1 MTRAISPVLGSFEY
15 PRHWAGAIFLDATL
29 KNADLRGASLSEA
42 IVRDADFEGANLDG
56 ADFRGAVGL
65 TVQQV
70 CAARW
75 RGALLD
81 PDVQAAAQARCG
93 AGQSSFVGPV
103 QR

>member
-1 MTRAISPVLGSFEY
+1 
-15 PRHWAGAIFLDATL
+15 
-29 KNADLRGASLSEA
+29 LSGA

>member
-1 MTRAISPVLGSFEY
+1 MSG
-15 PRHWAGAIFLDATL
+15 
-29 KNADLRGASLSEA
+29 A

-65 TVQQV
+65 TVQQL

-93 AGQSSFVGPV
+93 ASPTAMVGP
-103 QR
+103 QRP